1 MGAWDLDVS
10 WHEQGVRVRRDRAN
24 GILHGFLRVAPFKM
38 FGSSHLVACE
48 RNRPNYM
55 NMVQAC
61 VFTIQRLMRGA
72 QHGSAQCRRIST
84 HSLREATTG
93 ASQWIRP
100 RMPQRRG
107 DGFSATFDRKVSVGK
122 ISSDQRVGL
131 GYSFRILKQRV
142 LIDAERSFSEAASL
156 QPKLWAAV
164 MRIAAATS
172 PRR

>member
-1 MGAWDLDVS
+1 MIQLPLECSEAHHSIPLARRIFAPLMGAWDLDVS

-93 ASQWIRP
+93 ASQ
-100 RMPQRRG
+100 
-107 DGFSATFDRKVSVGK
+107 
-122 ISSDQRVGL
+122 
-131 GYSFRILKQRV
+131 
-142 LIDAERSFSEAASL
+142 
-156 QPKLWAAV
+156 
-164 MRIAAATS
+164 
-172 PRR
+172 